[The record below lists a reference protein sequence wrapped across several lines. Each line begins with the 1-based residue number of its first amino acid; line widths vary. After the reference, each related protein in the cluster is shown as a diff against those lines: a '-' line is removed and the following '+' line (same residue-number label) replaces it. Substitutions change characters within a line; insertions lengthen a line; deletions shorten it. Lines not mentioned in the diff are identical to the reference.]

1 MGAAYTILGKTFQ
14 PHQLALATI
23 GLVTLLAIP
32 KPGGAKKETTPQINA
47 SSPEEEAFIKEYL
60 AKHDQKHD

>member
-1 MGAAYTILGKTFQ
+1 
-14 PHQLALATI
+14 LATI